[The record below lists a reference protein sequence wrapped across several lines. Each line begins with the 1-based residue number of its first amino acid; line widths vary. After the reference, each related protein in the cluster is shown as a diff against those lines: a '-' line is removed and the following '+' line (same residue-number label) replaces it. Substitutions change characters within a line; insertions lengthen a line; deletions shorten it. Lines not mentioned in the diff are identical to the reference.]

1 MEGGRQPVQY
11 GKLNVRLSTKAESKT
26 LDLLATYARGFVIG
40 FAIAAAI
47 GPIGLLCIRRTL
59 VEGARVG
66 VASGLGAAT
75 ADGIYASIAAFGLT
89 AASDLLV
96 GERRPLGIVG
106 GCFLVALAVHS
117 LLSHSEAAADR
128 PPRTLLSAY
137 ATTVGLTI
145 ANPAT
150 ILSFAA
156 AFVGLGLAGHDAPVA
171 AALVLGVFSGS
182 AAWWLVLAA
191 GVNAF
196 RDRLGPGAIRRLAA
210 GSSALIGLL
219 GLAVIGAS
227 VAV

>member
-1 MEGGRQPVQY
+1 
-11 GKLNVRLSTKAESKT
+11 
-26 LDLLATYARGFVIG
+26 VIG
-40 FAIAAAI
+40 FAIAATI
-47 GPIGLLCIRRTL
+47 GPIGLLYIRRTL

-75 ADGIYASIAAFGLT
+75 ADAFYASIAVFGLT
-89 AASDLLV
+89 AASELLV

-106 GCFLVALAVHS
+106 GCFLVALAAHALIS
-117 LLSHSEAAADR
+117 RAEAAPER

-156 AFVGLGLAGHDAPVA
+156 AFVGLGLAGHDGPTA
-171 AALVLGVFSGS
+171 AALVFGIFSGS
-182 AAWWLVLAA
+182 ASWWLVLAV
-191 GVNAF
+191 GVSAF
-196 RDRLGPGAIRRLAA
+196 RDRLGPNAVRRLAA
-210 GSSALIGLL
+210 GSNVLIGLL

-227 VAV
+227 LAA